1 MPSSPMLVRFFLEPL
16 LLIDMVVRMQMGMH
30 GQTLVK
36 IGPQQRVR
44 THSHLS
50 QANGAIVTMMVMG
63 TISQKEQE

>member
-1 MPSSPMLVRFFLEPL
+1 MPISPMLVRFFLEPL

-36 IGPQQRVR
+36 IGLQQRVR
-44 THSHLS
+44 TRSHLS

-63 TISQKEQE
+63 TISQKEQD